1 MKKGSIVNKNG
12 ILYTVISS
20 TIYENIQYVFCV
32 DKKDNIKIFQ
42 CLDELIEVI
51 DIDLIKEIIKG
62 M

>member
-42 CLDELIEVI
+42 CLDELIEVT
-51 DIDLIKEIIKG
+51 DIDLIK
-62 M
+62 

>member
-20 TIYENIQYVFCV
+20 TIYENIQYVFWV

-42 CLDELIEVI
+42 CLDELIEVTYV
-51 DIDLIKEIIKG
+51 DLIKEIIKG